1 MPLDGT
7 WDELH
12 LFCVL
17 WLSPTTITAVEDGGN
32 HFTTTEVDNLDPLVK
47 AYLKL
52 QFECPF
58 LLRTT
63 PATRWVAIEIRILI
77 YTMPNFNR
85 NFTII
90 TNYEN
95 NVTTYERNDFIWHS
109 CCVCDLGDFFFK
121 RSCKCIISFFI

>member
-7 WDELH
+7 CDELH

-17 WLSPTTITAVEDGGN
+17 GLSPTTITAVEDGGN

-63 PATRWVAIEIRILI
+63 PATR
-77 YTMPNFNR
+77 
-85 NFTII
+85 
-90 TNYEN
+90 
-95 NVTTYERNDFIWHS
+95 
-109 CCVCDLGDFFFK
+109 
-121 RSCKCIISFFI
+121 